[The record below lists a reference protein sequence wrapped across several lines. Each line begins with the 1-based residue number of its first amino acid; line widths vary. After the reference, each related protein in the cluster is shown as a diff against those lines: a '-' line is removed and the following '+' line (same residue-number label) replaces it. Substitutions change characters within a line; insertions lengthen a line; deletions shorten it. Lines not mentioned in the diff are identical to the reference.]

1 MTIYDIA
8 TAAGVSASTVSRVI
22 NHKSGI
28 RKETREKIEKLIE
41 EYNYSPNVAARG
53 LVMQS
58 SKMIGILL
66 VDIRVVHHI
75 DNAFAIEQE
84 LAKRGYCSIIMSTG
98 ADEANIGSCIRQLE
112 QRRVEGIALIGSMFM
127 AKSTYHTIKTYLPN
141 IPVVIINGYIDLPNV
156 TGIIADEESG
166 VKDCVALLARKGRK
180 NIVYVNDADS
190 PANRNKRKGFLA
202 GIRVDLTATGGL
214 RALLESGRKVP
225 EDISVIGVDNSIYAK
240 ISYPQLTSLD
250 NNAESQ
256 SKLAVDLLIK
266 ALNNEP
272 HERSVLLKTHI
283 VERETT

>member
-98 ADEANIGSCIRQLE
+98 ADEANIGSCIR
-112 QRRVEGIALIGSMFM
+112 
-127 AKSTYHTIKTYLPN
+127 P
-141 IPVVIINGYIDLPNV
+141 
-156 TGIIADEESG
+156 
-166 VKDCVALLARKGRK
+166 ARAAAR
-180 NIVYVNDADS
+180 
-190 PANRNKRKGFLA
+190 
-202 GIRVDLTATGGL
+202 GGHCAHRL
-214 RALLESGRKVP
+214 DVHGKEHLSHDQNLSAEHSGRHH
-225 EDISVIGVDNSIYAK
+225 
-240 ISYPQLTSLD
+240 QRL
-250 NNAESQ
+250 
-256 SKLAVDLLIK
+256 
-266 ALNNEP
+266 
-272 HERSVLLKTHI
+272 H
-283 VERETT
+283 

>member
-141 IPVVIINGYIDLPNV
+141 IPVVIINGYLDLPNV

-180 NIVYVNDADS
+180 KIVY
-190 PANRNKRKGFLA
+190 
-202 GIRVDLTATGGL
+202 
-214 RALLESGRKVP
+214 
-225 EDISVIGVDNSIYAK
+225 
-240 ISYPQLTSLD
+240 
-250 NNAESQ
+250 
-256 SKLAVDLLIK
+256 LI
-266 ALNNEP
+266 
-272 HERSVLLKTHI
+272 
-283 VERETT
+283 

>member
-84 LAKRGYCSIIMSTG
+84 LAKRQKLGR
-98 ADEANIGSCIRQLE
+98 A
-112 QRRVEGIALIGSMFM
+112 
-127 AKSTYHTIKTYLPN
+127 
-141 IPVVIINGYIDLPNV
+141 VVIAGLAA
-156 TGIIADEESG
+156 T
-166 VKDCVALLARKGRK
+166 VAF
-180 NIVYVNDADS
+180 S
-190 PANRNKRKGFLA
+190 
-202 GIRVDLTATGGL
+202 
-214 RALLESGRKVP
+214 
-225 EDISVIGVDNSIYAK
+225 
-240 ISYPQLTSLD
+240 
-250 NNAESQ
+250 
-256 SKLAVDLLIK
+256 AVGCDLLRSKPI
-266 ALNNEP
+266 EP
-272 HERSVLLKTHI
+272 MGDLAPLPSDTQPAKVDATENMVLPTASNQNTDSTQFATAELMGVPAWEMPDT
-283 VERETT
+283 E

>member
-98 ADEANIGSCIRQLE
+98 ADEANSGSPL
-112 QRRVEGIALIGSMFM
+112 VT
-127 AKSTYHTIKTYLPN
+127 ST
-141 IPVVIINGYIDLPNV
+141 
-156 TGIIADEESG
+156 
-166 VKDCVALLARKGRK
+166 
-180 NIVYVNDADS
+180 
-190 PANRNKRKGFLA
+190 
-202 GIRVDLTATGGL
+202 
-214 RALLESGRKVP
+214 
-225 EDISVIGVDNSIYAK
+225 
-240 ISYPQLTSLD
+240 
-250 NNAESQ
+250 
-256 SKLAVDLLIK
+256 
-266 ALNNEP
+266 
-272 HERSVLLKTHI
+272 
-283 VERETT
+283 